1 MWHRLT
7 SACLPVGLR
16 AVGSTPLALVEL
28 KQGRS
33 DGGLLDIDDVDGP
46 NAHNDGDND
55 DDDDNAKRQ
64 RTVSL

>member
-1 MWHRLT
+1 M
-7 SACLPVGLR
+7 SP
-16 AVGSTPLALVEL
+16 TPLALVEL
-28 KQGRS
+28 KRGSS
-33 DGGLLDIDDVDGP
+33 DGGSLDIDDVDGP

>member
-1 MWHRLT
+1 M
-7 SACLPVGLR
+7 
-16 AVGSTPLALVEL
+16 EL
-28 KQGRS
+28 KQGSS

-55 DDDDNAKRQ
+55 DDDNAKRQ

>member
-1 MWHRLT
+1 MMSMSPTH
-7 SACLPVGLR
+7 
-16 AVGSTPLALVEL
+16 LALVEL
-28 KQGRS
+28 KQGSS
-33 DGGLLDIDDVDGP
+33 DGGLLDIDDVDDVDGP